1 MSWPGWRL
9 RRRLGVVLGGGA
21 ALGAFQVGVIDV
33 LVRRQVVPDLL
44 VGTSI
49 GAINAAFWAF
59 DPEPGTAERLLDAW
73 TSSGRSAM
81 LPDGHLR
88 VAGRVVLGRNHLTTQ
103 QGLDRTLRRTTPP
116 GAGIEDAA
124 IPLAVV
130 ATDAASGERVVMR
143 RGPLRPALL
152 ASAAIPV
159 VFPPVVVG
167 GRQLVD
173 GGVVANCDV
182 EAAVEAGMSDV
193 LVVDVIGQR
202 PPAGDSLLEVGER
215 TASTALRRQTDL
227 AVEAQGGRARI
238 AILRPALEGRLRFTR
253 FDRTTDLYRAGR
265 EAAEAFLSRHL
276 RRGRR
281 VRPGLFVFASGQVED

>member
-1 MSWPGWRL
+1 
-9 RRRLGVVLGGGA
+9 
-21 ALGAFQVGVIDV
+21 LGAFQVGVIDV
-33 LVRRQVVPDLL
+33 LVRRHVVPDLL

-59 DPEPGTAERLLDAW
+59 DPKPGVADRLLDAW
-73 TSSGRSAM
+73 TSSGRSTM

-88 VAGRVVLGRNHLTTQ
+88 VAGRVALGRNHLTTQ

-116 GAGIEDAA
+116 GAAIEDAA

-130 ATDAASGERVVMR
+130 ATDAESGEPVVLR
-143 RGPLRPALL
+143 QGPLRRALL

-159 VFPPVVVG
+159 LFPPVEVG
-167 GRQLVD
+167 GRRLVD

-193 LVVDVIGQR
+193 LAVDVIGQP
-202 PPAGDSLLEVGER
+202 PPAGNSLLDVGER
-215 TASTALRRQTDL
+215 TTFTALRRQTDL
-227 AVEAQGGRARI
+227 AVQAQRGRARI
-238 AILRPALEGRLRFTR
+238 AVLRPALEAPLRLTR
-253 FDRTTDLYRAGR
+253 FDRTLDLHRAGR

-276 RRGRR
+276 RGRR
-281 VRPGLFVFASGQVED
+281 VRPGLFVLAPGRMGD

>member
-1 MSWPGWRL
+1 VSWPGWRL

-21 ALGAFQVGVIDV
+21 ALGAFQVGVMDV
-33 LVRRQVVPDLL
+33 LVRRRVVPDLL

-59 DPEPGTAERLLDAW
+59 DPEARTADRLLDAW
-73 TSSGRSAM
+73 TSSGRSTM

-88 VAGRVVLGRNHLTTQ
+88 VAGRVALGRNHLTTQ
-103 QGLDRTLRRTTPP
+103 QGLDRTLRRTTPR

-124 IPLAVV
+124 ISLAVV

-143 RGPLRPALL
+143 RGPLHQALL

-159 VFPPVVVG
+159 LFPPVEVG
-167 GRQLVD
+167 GRRLVD

-202 PPAGDSLLEVGER
+202 PPAGESLLEVGEW
-215 TASTALRRQTDL
+215 TTLAALRRQTDL
-227 AVEAQGGRARI
+227 AVQAQRGRARI
-238 AILRPALEGRLRFTR
+238 AVLRPALEGRLSFTG
-253 FDRTTDLYRAGR
+253 FDRTLDLYRAGR
-265 EAAEAFLSRHL
+265 QAAEAFLSEHL

-281 VRPGLFVFASGQVED
+281 VRPGLFVFASGHVED